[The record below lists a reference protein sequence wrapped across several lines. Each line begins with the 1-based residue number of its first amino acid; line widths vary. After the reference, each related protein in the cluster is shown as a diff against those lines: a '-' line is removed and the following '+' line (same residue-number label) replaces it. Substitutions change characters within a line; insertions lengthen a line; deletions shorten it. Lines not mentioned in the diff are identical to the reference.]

1 MPDAPLTIGLIAGGK
16 QFPVLVAQGVKS
28 KGHRL
33 VVAGFT
39 GHTNMDV
46 VPLADEWMELKF
58 GKLNKLIGYLKS
70 NGVDRL
76 IMAGTIE
83 KPKVMDVRHLDM
95 RAIKLILGKKNRGDS
110 ALLGILAEEFEKEGM
125 PVVPA
130 HEFLPELLTPDG
142 VLTRRE
148 PDEREWKDLNF
159 AWTMAKELGRLDI
172 GQCVVVNEGVVAA
185 VEAIEGTD
193 EAIRRGCSYGGKGC
207 VVVKVFKP
215 GQQKEVDLPSLGLD
229 TLRTMADGQATC
241 LGVEAGK
248 SLFFDREAALGF
260 ADANNISIVG
270 LTGESFSLKGD

>member
-1 MPDAPLTIGLIAGGK
+1 MGDAPLTIGLIAGGK
-16 QFPVLVAQGVKS
+16 QFPVLVAQGVKA

-46 VPLADEWMELKF
+46 ALLADEWKELKL

-70 NGVDRL
+70 NHVDRV

-83 KPKVMDVRHLDM
+83 KPKVMDVRHLDI
-95 RAIKLILGKKNRGDS
+95 RAVKLVFSKKNKGDS
-110 ALLGILAEEFEKEGM
+110 ALLGILAAEFEKEGM

-130 HEFLPELLTPDG
+130 HEFLPELLTPEG

-148 PDEREWKDLNF
+148 PDEREWEDLCF
-159 AWTMAKELGRLDI
+159 AWTMAKDLGRMDI
-172 GQCVVVNEGVVAA
+172 GQCVVVFEGVVAA
-185 VEAIEGTD
+185 VEALEGTD

-229 TLRTMADGQATC
+229 TLKTMADSRATC

-270 LTGESFSLKGD
+270 LTGESFASKG

>member
-1 MPDAPLTIGLIAGGK
+1 MSDAPLTIGLIAGGK
-16 QFPVLVAQGVKS
+16 QFPVLVAQGVKA

-46 VPLADEWMELKF
+46 VPLADEWKELKL
-58 GKLNKLIGYLKS
+58 GKLNKLIDYLKS
-70 NGVDRL
+70 NGADRI

-83 KPKVMDVRHLDM
+83 KPKVMDIRHLDM
-95 RAIKLILGKKNRGDS
+95 RAVKLIFGKKNRGDS
-110 ALLGILAEEFEKEGM
+110 ALLGLLATELEKEGM

-130 HEFLPELLTPDG
+130 HEFLPELLTPEG

-148 PDEREWKDLNF
+148 PDEREWEELRLG
-159 AWTMAKELGRLDI
+159 WTIAKELGRMDI
-172 GQCVVVNEGVVAA
+172 GQCLVVHEGVVAA
-185 VEAIEGTD
+185 VEALEGTD

-207 VVVKVFKP
+207 VVIKVFKP
-215 GQQKEVDLPSLGLD
+215 GQQNEVDLPSLGLD

-248 SLFFDREAALGF
+248 SLFFDRRAALRF

-270 LTGESFSLKGD
+270 LTGESFGQRG